1 MTMKKLLFILLITS
15 GSAKAQWVFP
25 TFTNIGDTSFF
36 RIDPNEEIALLGF
49 KSMLAF
55 NGYEFEKK
63 AFTPKDRIMYVI
75 YDVRPSDPDHV
86 YLFYFLR
93 TRKGY
98 EAWYE
103 YRKNQDCI
111 IINDELTITYE
122 REN

>member
-1 MTMKKLLFILLITS
+1 MKKLLFILLLTT

-36 RIDPNEEIALLGF
+36 RIEPIEETALLGF
-49 KSMLAF
+49 KNMLAI
-55 NGYEFEKK
+55 NGIEFEKK

-75 YDVRPSDPDHV
+75 YDVRPSDPEHV
-86 YLFYFLR
+86 YFFYLLR

-111 IINDELTITYE
+111 INKEELIITYE
-122 REN
+122 REK

>member
-1 MTMKKLLFILLITS
+1 MKKILFILLLTT

-36 RIDPNEEIALLGF
+36 RIEPNEETALFGF
-49 KSMLAF
+49 KNMLAI
-55 NGYEFEKK
+55 NGYEFDKK
-63 AFTPKDRIMYVI
+63 AFTPKDQIMYVI
-75 YDVRPSDPDHV
+75 YDVRPSDPKHV
-86 YLFYFLR
+86 YLFYLLR

-103 YRKNQDCI
+103 YRLNQDCV
-111 IINDELTITYE
+111 INKEELIITYE

>member
-1 MTMKKLLFILLITS
+1 MKNLLFILLLTT
-15 GSAKAQWVFP
+15 GSAKAQLVFP

-36 RIDPNEEIALLGF
+36 RIEPNEETALLGF
-49 KSMLAF
+49 KSMLAI
-55 NGYEFEKK
+55 NGIEFEKK

-75 YDVRPSDPDHV
+75 YDVRPSDPEHV
-86 YLFYFLR
+86 YLYCLLR

-103 YRKNQDCI
+103 YRKNQDCVI
-111 IINDELTITYE
+111 NNDELIITYK

>member
-1 MTMKKLLFILLITS
+1 MKKILFILLLTT

-36 RIDPNEEIALLGF
+36 RIEPIEETALLGF
-49 KSMLAF
+49 KNILAI

-63 AFTPKDRIMYVI
+63 AFTPKDQIMYVI
-75 YDVRPSDPDHV
+75 YDVRPSDPEHV
-86 YLFYFLR
+86 YLFYLLR

-103 YRKNQDCI
+103 YRKNQDCV
-111 IINDELTITYE
+111 INKEELIITYE
-122 REN
+122 REK